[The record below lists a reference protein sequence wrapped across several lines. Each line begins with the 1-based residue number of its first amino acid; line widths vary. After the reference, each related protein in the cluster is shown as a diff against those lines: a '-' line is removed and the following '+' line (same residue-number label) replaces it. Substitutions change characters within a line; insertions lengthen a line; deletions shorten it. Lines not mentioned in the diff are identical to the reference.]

1 MKYTSKYRFKKKITW
16 LAEAMRA
23 GRKKPPL
30 GLQAEGGPQGSGEG
44 RSDPR
49 PTPTPRR
56 TVKAEPVPEGSV
68 SRVVVVEVVP
78 VGAGGRGG
86 GGTNL
91 LPLLARGGGGRG
103 RATLIKKIEKI
114 SKRTK
119 QFSFSF
125 LSISIKTK
133 K

>member
-1 MKYTSKYRFKKKITW
+1 MKYTSKYTLKKKLTW

-30 GLQAEGGPQGSGEG
+30 GLQAEGGPQGSREG

-56 TVKAEPVPEGSV
+56 TMKAEPVPKGSV
-68 SRVVVVEVVP
+68 SRVVVVVVVEVVP
-78 VGAGGRGG
+78 VGTGGRGV

-91 LPLLARGGGGRG
+91 LPLLARGGGGRE
-103 RATLIKKIEKI
+103 RATLI
-114 SKRTK
+114 TK
-119 QFSFSF
+119 N
-125 LSISIKTK
+125 
-133 K
+133 

>member
-1 MKYTSKYRFKKKITW
+1 
-16 LAEAMRA
+16 MRA

-30 GLQAEGGPQGSGEG
+30 GLQAEGGPQGSREG

-56 TVKAEPVPEGSV
+56 TMKAEPVPKGSV
-68 SRVVVVEVVP
+68 SRVVVVVVEVVP

-91 LPLLARGGGGRG
+91 LPLLARGGGRRG
-103 RATLIKKIEKI
+103 RATLSQKIEKN
-114 SKRTK
+114 
-119 QFSFSF
+119 Q
-125 LSISIKTK
+125 
-133 K
+133 

>member
-1 MKYTSKYRFKKKITW
+1 MLTDDGRRTTTDATW

-30 GLQAEGGPQGSGEG
+30 GLQAGPQGSREG

-56 TVKAEPVPEGSV
+56 TMKAEPVPKGSV
-68 SRVVVVEVVP
+68 SRVVVVVVEVVP
-78 VGAGGRGG
+78 VGTGGRGG

-91 LPLLARGGGGRG
+91 LPLLARGGGGWE
-103 RATLIKKIEKI
+103 RATLI
-114 SKRTK
+114 TK
-119 QFSFSF
+119 N
-125 LSISIKTK
+125 
-133 K
+133 